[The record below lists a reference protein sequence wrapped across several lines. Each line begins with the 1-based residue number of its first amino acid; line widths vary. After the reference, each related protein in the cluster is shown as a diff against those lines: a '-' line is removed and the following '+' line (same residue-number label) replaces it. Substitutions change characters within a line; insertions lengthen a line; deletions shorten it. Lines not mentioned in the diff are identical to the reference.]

1 MTRALPKI
9 QNYAIIFHIGAS
21 QNELHFGLLHLL
33 DVFEIASQHLRWSRF
48 NALTI
53 QRFNGREAMY
63 QMLGSRK
70 LSELR
75 RDPQSRRRRPHVVTF
90 SRSRSTS
97 GVSRSPFSMSPLL
110 IKISK
115 DFATIWTTIDPIGN
129 VAIFAGLTAS
139 LTRAERRGTALRA
152 SVYAAV
158 ILVVAVVA
166 GQIIL
171 DAIGIHLHS
180 LKVAGGIIL
189 FLFGLQMLFGQLDA
203 EAGAPE
209 EGRDLAVFP
218 LAVPAIAGP
227 GAMMAVILLTDND
240 VYTVAE
246 QAQTGVVLLVVLLLT
261 YILLLFSD
269 AILRIIGRQGAAV
282 LVRVMGIILCS
293 LAVEIVLTTLA
304 VASWAPVPR

>member
-1 MTRALPKI
+1 
-9 QNYAIIFHIGAS
+9 
-21 QNELHFGLLHLL
+21 
-33 DVFEIASQHLRWSRF
+33 
-48 NALTI
+48 
-53 QRFNGREAMY
+53 
-63 QMLGSRK
+63 
-70 LSELR
+70 
-75 RDPQSRRRRPHVVTF
+75 
-90 SRSRSTS
+90 
-97 GVSRSPFSMSPLL
+97 MSPLF

-139 LTRAERRGTALRA
+139 LTRAERRRTALRA
-152 SVYAAV
+152 TVYAAV

-189 FLFGLQMLFGQLDA
+189 FLFGLQMLFGRMDA
-203 EAGAPE
+203 KAGAEAPE

-218 LAVPAIAGP
+218 LAVPSIAGP

-269 AILRIIGRQGAAV
+269 AILRIIGRQGAAI
-282 LVRVMGIILCS
+282 LVRVMGIILAS
-293 LAVEIVLTTLA
+293 LAVEIVLTTLG
-304 VASWAPVPR
+304 VANWAPVPR